1 MLYKRVRI
9 LGFLMGIMG
18 LLFVIAGTY
27 GLTQVKN
34 GYDALHT
41 YSAAQ
46 NVTLS
51 YNEEGELLDRGTP
64 EGAEPILDMLENE
77 WGWTIKRSELDP
89 EDPIVNTPTEYM
101 YQMATIAYHVM
112 HGTQTVVLEED
123 VEYEGETFEAGSYEF
138 DVDGRYWTGFD
149 RMHPLEGAARGQ
161 AWTGTAHGLIA
172 TLGVGAV
179 TANTLL
185 LGLGFSALTF
195 FLGLGI
201 IVLGFGLVWV
211 GNAAESD
218 LQKAV
223 GTDGAVRDSA

>member
-1 MLYKRVRI
+1 MLHHRVRI

-18 LLFVIAGTY
+18 LLFVIAGIY

-34 GYDALHT
+34 GYDALNT

-89 EDPIVNTPTEYM
+89 DDPIVNTPTEYM
-101 YQMATIAYHVM
+101 YQMATIAHHVM
-112 HGTQTVVLEED
+112 HGTQTIVLEED

-149 RMHPLEGAARGQ
+149 RMHPLEGAAREQ

-201 IVLGFGLVWV
+201 AVLGFGLVWV

-218 LQKAV
+218 LQQAV
-223 GTDGAVRDSA
+223 GSDGAARGSA